1 MKLLSA
7 LVVGGALLA
16 SGCVQKEVEVDESP
30 EEASKQDTDRKI
42 SNDELQNRGGFWY
55 VKGETYR
62 FSGIAVSAEN
72 QSRLET
78 PYIAGKKE
86 GTAIQYHKDGWKE
99 SEVPFVDGKVSGKS
113 SQYYPSGAIKGE
125 IPYVNGE
132 AHGNGIS
139 YREDGSKM
147 FVTPYVRGKRQGTAM
162 HYHEDGTKWEEVI
175 WENGKEV
182 SKKSF

>member
-7 LVVGGALLA
+7 LVLGGALLA
-16 SGCVQKEVEVDESP
+16 GGCVQEVEVDESP

-78 PYIAGKKE
+78 PYIAGKKQ
-86 GTAIQYHKDGWKE
+86 GTAIQFHKDGWKE
-99 SEVPFVDGKVSGKS
+99 SEVPFVDGKVNGKS
-113 SQYYPSGAIKGE
+113 VQFYPSGAIKGE
-125 IPYVNGE
+125 IPYINGE

-147 FVTPYVRGKRQGTAM
+147 FVTPYVKGKRQGTAM

>member
-1 MKLLSA
+1 MLT
-7 LVVGGALLA
+7 

-62 FSGIAVSAEN
+62 FSGIAVSEEN

-86 GTAIQYHKDGWKE
+86 GTAIQYLK
-99 SEVPFVDGKVSGKS
+99 
-113 SQYYPSGAIKGE
+113 
-125 IPYVNGE
+125 
-132 AHGNGIS
+132 
-139 YREDGSKM
+139 
-147 FVTPYVRGKRQGTAM
+147 
-162 HYHEDGTKWEEVI
+162 
-175 WENGKEV
+175 
-182 SKKSF
+182 

>member
-1 MKLLSA
+1 MRPSFFCRKMKLLSA
-7 LVVGGALLA
+7 LVLGGAMLT

-78 PYIAGKKE
+78 PYI
-86 GTAIQYHKDGWKE
+86 
-99 SEVPFVDGKVSGKS
+99 S
-113 SQYYPSGAIKGE
+113 SF
-125 IPYVNGE
+125 IPLTV
-132 AHGNGIS
+132 IS
-139 YREDGSKM
+139 NICMTTVLSC
-147 FVTPYVRGKRQGTAM
+147 
-162 HYHEDGTKWEEVI
+162 H
-175 WENGKEV
+175 
-182 SKKSF
+182 